1 MVGGFRHKQF
11 SLTQTEMQQVPASEL
26 FDTLKALIHNQ
37 GAGSHDPSNVFAELG
52 APSASIVFL
61 DEGKIHATCIG
72 KENHDQNTLFQA
84 CSISKTLCGTTTMK
98 LVDQGRVS
106 LSDCVLDQLPTGIQI
121 DLIASSSID
130 LLKRITVKHLLS
142 HTAGL
147 STPSSG
153 FPGYPKNS
161 ALPTPREIVSGK
173 PPSNTLRTRIQAPP
187 GLEYS
192 YSGGGLM
199 LLQYFLEE
207 TTGKSYADLVEE
219 IVFQPLGM
227 LRSKYS
233 LEPNETN
240 IARPYYTGYT
250 PCEEQWHTFSE
261 LAAAGLW
268 TTPSDL
274 LKLVRAIQESLLGRK
289 NAFLSTETAREM
301 LTVVKEDMA
310 LAWFVQGKHVFGHA
324 GSNDPGYRCLLVG
337 YADLAPSSESLPVE
351 VPAASG
357 ICVMTNSAVGE
368 VVIWRI
374 MHAISYLKGWPEI
387 PALQGYSSAKIPL
400 DLGHFGHADRIS
412 NWEEWKG
419 HWEEGLS
426 INEAENGL
434 PLASWDG
441 EVWLPL
447 DQAAIPGVRHQ
458 GRVSIDLIP
467 LGLEVMLRL
476 MWTAGER
483 SIEVWTGHNGKRRVI
498 HKTG

>member
-1 MVGGFRHKQF
+1 
-11 SLTQTEMQQVPASEL
+11 
-26 FDTLKALIHNQ
+26 
-37 GAGSHDPSNVFAELG
+37 
-52 APSASIVFL
+52 
-61 DEGKIHATCIG
+61 
-72 KENHDQNTLFQA
+72 
-84 CSISKTLCGTTTMK
+84 MK
-98 LVDQGRVS
+98 LVDQGKVS
-106 LSDCVLDQLPTGIQI
+106 LSDCVFDQLPAGIQT
-121 DLIASSSID
+121 DLIASSRID
-130 LLKRITVKHLLS
+130 LLKRITVKQLLS

-161 ALPTPREIVSGK
+161 TLPTPREIVAGK
-173 PPSNTLRTRIQAPP
+173 SPSNTLRMQIQAPQ

-199 LLQYFLEE
+199 LLQCFLEE

-219 IVFQPLGM
+219 TVFQPLGM

-233 LEPNETN
+233 LEPSETN
-240 IARPYYTGYT
+240 IARPYYTGHT
-250 PCEEQWHTFSE
+250 PCEEQWHTFPE

-310 LAWFVQGKHVFGHA
+310 LAWLVLGKHVFGHA

-368 VVIWRI
+368 VVIWRL

-387 PALQGYSSAKIPL
+387 PVFQSPARIPMNP
-400 DLGHFGHADRIS
+400 GHSGHADRIS

-419 HWEEGLS
+419 YWEEGLR
-426 INEAENGL
+426 IKNAKNGL

-441 EVWLPL
+441 EIWLPL
-447 DQAAIPGVRHQ
+447 HQAAIPGVRYQ
-458 GRVSIDLIP
+458 EGMSIDLIP

-476 MWTAGER
+476 GWTAGER

-498 HKTG
+498 RKTG